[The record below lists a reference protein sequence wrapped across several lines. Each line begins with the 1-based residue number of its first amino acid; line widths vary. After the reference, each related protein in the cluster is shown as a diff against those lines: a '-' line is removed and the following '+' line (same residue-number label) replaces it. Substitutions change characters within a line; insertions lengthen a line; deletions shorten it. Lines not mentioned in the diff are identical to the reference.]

1 MVFWKIRNNENI
13 NDNDTKNIKILMMM
27 ILLLMKII
35 MMTFK
40 MMIIH
45 AIDDSIMVMVMNKDM
60 LKAD

>member
-35 MMTFK
+35 MMTFE

-45 AIDDSIMVMVMNKDM
+45 AIDDSIMVMVIP
-60 LKAD
+60 